1 MENHIAGNFFLVG
14 LMGAGKTTLG
24 RRLAQHLNR
33 VFWDSDQV
41 ICARTGVDIPT
52 IFALEGEAGFRQRER
67 VIIHELTLQNNIIL
81 ATGGGVI
88 LNKDNQRCL
97 KRRGTVI
104 YLHVQPEI
112 LFERVKQDK
121 NRPLLQTA
129 NPLVRFQELYAERH
143 ALYQETA
150 HIVVDVGLSGSL
162 ATFQQILAILASQ

>member
-81 ATGGGVI
+81 ATGGGVL

-97 KRRGTVI
+97 KRRGTVM

-112 LFERVKQDK
+112 F
-121 NRPLLQTA
+121 
-129 NPLVRFQELYAERH
+129 F
-143 ALYQETA
+143 
-150 HIVVDVGLSGSL
+150 
-162 ATFQQILAILASQ
+162 